1 MGVLSGL
8 EPQEVFHYFE
18 EICSIPH
25 GSYHEGPIS
34 DYCMAFAK
42 EHGLQAMQDD
52 LNNIIIKKPA
62 TKGYENVPTFII
74 QGHLDMVCEK
84 EAGCQID
91 FLKDGLALEVNGD
104 FISAKGTTLG
114 GDDGIAVAYAL
125 AVLAS
130 DTLAHPGLEVIFT
143 VSEEVGMEGAAA
155 IDLSS
160 LKGKKLLN
168 IDSEEEGILL
178 TSCAGGARI
187 NAELPISYEEKTGV
201 IYVILLENLAGGH
214 SGVEIGKG
222 RGNANVLMG
231 RLLLSLVK
239 EVSYFLT
246 EVNGGLK
253 DNAIPRDCQAG
264 ILVSKEDCMK
274 LEETIR
280 KYAITIKNEYR
291 LTDPE
296 MTLRVVKKETGN
308 AQVFQKDDQKKL
320 LILMNS
326 LPNGVQTMS
335 MNVHGLVETSLNFGI
350 MKTEK
355 GKCSASYAIRSSVES
370 AKEALSEKMKAL
382 IEFTG
387 AKFAVSGNYPGWA
400 FKENSRLRED
410 CVRVY
415 TEMYGEAPKIE
426 AIHAGLECGL
436 LSDKIEGLDCISI
449 GPNMQH
455 IHTTEEQ
462 LSISSTKRVWDYI
475 VKVIACK

>member
-400 FKENSRLRED
+400 FKENSQLRED

>member
-201 IYVILLENLAGGH
+201 IYEILLENLAGGH

-400 FKENSRLRED
+400 FKENSQLRED